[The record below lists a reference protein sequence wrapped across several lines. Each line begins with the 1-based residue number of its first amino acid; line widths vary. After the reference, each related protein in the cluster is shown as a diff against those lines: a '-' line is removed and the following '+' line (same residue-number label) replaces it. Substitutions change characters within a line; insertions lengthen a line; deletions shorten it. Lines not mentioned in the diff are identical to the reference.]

1 MIVNFQLYAKKH
13 NGWPVGSCKID
24 SNFIVG
30 PIKIQLYTDN
40 VDNPMLTKYIITIN
54 HNTPDTI
61 GRDQLLNNKLIEFK
75 ATGYASGPCQHNE
88 LKSVID
94 FLDKIHRIEYGCLNE
109 YDLWE
114 NIDLGMF
121 TYVDEVK
128 ITKDTFKPTNQNT
141 IKMSVQ
147 HGIDLLDEEF
157 GRVSE

>member
-1 MIVNFQLYAKKH
+1 M
-13 NGWPVGSCKID
+13 
-24 SNFIVG
+24 
-30 PIKIQLYTDN
+30 
-40 VDNPMLTKYIITIN
+40 
-54 HNTPDTI
+54 
-61 GRDQLLNNKLIEFK
+61 LNNKLIK
-75 ATGYASGPCQHNE
+75 LLSYASGPCQHNE

-94 FLDKIHRIEYGCLNE
+94 FLDKYIQVQYGCLND

-157 GRVSE
+157 GRVSEI